1 MCVKVGKSR
10 SGGKEENRDAYN
22 SLVEE
27 YREYKRNYSR
37 AFRFLASAVNT
48 SIGLF
53 KAYLSLGLI
62 HLLTGQELNDST
74 LQLVQIFFD
83 TASFD
88 EIERDTEVKFFFNVT
103 FISRYNILFQ
113 LRSRLKIKSVS
124 SEAPWDFSQDS
135 QSSVALK

>member
-1 MCVKVGKSR
+1 MS
-10 SGGKEENRDAYN
+10 S
-22 SLVEE
+22 
-27 YREYKRNYSR
+27 
-37 AFRFLASAVNT
+37 T
-48 SIGLF
+48 S
-53 KAYLSLGLI
+53 LI
-62 HLLTGQELNDST
+62 HLLIGQELNDST

-124 SEAPWDFSQDS
+124 SGAPWDFSQDS

>member
-1 MCVKVGKSR
+1 M
-10 SGGKEENRDAYN
+10 
-22 SLVEE
+22 SL
-27 YREYKRNYSR
+27 
-37 AFRFLASAVNT
+37 T
-48 SIGLF
+48 S
-53 KAYLSLGLI
+53 LI

-88 EIERDTEVKFFFNVT
+88 EIERDTEVKFYFN
-103 FISRYNILFQ
+103 FISQYNILFQ

-135 QSSVALK
+135 QSSVELK

>member
-1 MCVKVGKSR
+1 MVSMSNDNPLHNSFPGNEMPESR
-10 SGGKEENRDAYN
+10 LE
-22 SLVEE
+22 V
-27 YREYKRNYSR
+27 
-37 AFRFLASAVNT
+37 
-48 SIGLF
+48 
-53 KAYLSLGLI
+53 
-62 HLLTGQELNDST
+62 
-74 LQLVQIFFD
+74 VQIYFD

>member
-1 MCVKVGKSR
+1 MS
-10 SGGKEENRDAYN
+10 S
-22 SLVEE
+22 
-27 YREYKRNYSR
+27 
-37 AFRFLASAVNT
+37 T
-48 SIGLF
+48 S
-53 KAYLSLGLI
+53 LI
-62 HLLTGQELNDST
+62 HLLIGQELNDST

-135 QSSVALK
+135 QSSVELK